1 MVTLVWKDWLRKL
14 KIFDDFC
21 NQYLT
26 LLISNYWLACFTN
39 DEKCT
44 KQMMGRLHGNMY
56 RIDKHK
62 HTHTLFVFVFVFFN
76 LCIFTAGSQPLYI
89 QDICYPLYTDCLAHL
104 NHGVGQLLR
113 KSVCS
118 ISTLTRP
125 TKYKY
130 CHKCK
135 YKLQIT
141 SKVGP
146 LR

>member
-1 MVTLVWKDWLRKL
+1 
-14 KIFDDFC
+14 
-21 NQYLT
+21 
-26 LLISNYWLACFTN
+26 
-39 DEKCT
+39 
-44 KQMMGRLHGNMY
+44 MGRLHGHMY

-62 HTHTLFVFVFVFFN
+62 HTHTLFVFVFVFVFVFFNMCICTAGRQPLYIQDICFPPYKNMFCMYLFVVYVFVFFN
-76 LCIFTAGSQPLYI
+76 LCICTAGSQPLYI

-141 SKVGP
+141 FKVSP